1 MNIYENTLD
10 KPVQFIEVL
19 DLPFDTY
26 IETIELILEVR
37 FL

>member
-19 DLPFDTY
+19 DLPFDTF
-26 IETIELILEVR
+26 IETIELILELR
-37 FL
+37 FV

>member
-10 KPVQFIEVL
+10 KPVQNIEVL
-19 DLPFDTY
+19 DLSFDTY
-26 IETIELILEVR
+26 LETIELILKLR

>member
-10 KPVQFIEVL
+10 KPVQNIQVL

-26 IETIELILEVR
+26 LETIELILELR
-37 FL
+37 FI

>member
-1 MNIYENTLD
+1 MNIKENVLD

-26 IETIELILEVR
+26 LETIELILEVR
-37 FL
+37 FP

>member
-1 MNIYENTLD
+1 MNIYEN

-26 IETIELILEVR
+26 IETIELILELR